1 LAIVTAVIN
10 FNIRLNL
17 KEAFA
22 ERPPASILDYKNFK
36 FSFFP
41 LRTVAEGMGF

>member
-1 LAIVTAVIN
+1 LAIITAIIN

-22 ERPPASILDYKNFK
+22 ERPHMSILDYKGFN

-41 LRTVAEGMGF
+41 FGRLVEGIGF